1 MFNLFRVCLAL
12 DHANQGRQKHQLSN
26 PNMPVHRAPSPRELV
41 ATLVACANNDDDK
54 ELQQLLVDQVQ
65 NLAEALHRT
74 PESLRAVCAMPQA
87 PRLARLGTLV
97 KQARSYDSAAKAR
110 AMQRVATDAASQVA
124 SLAKWREDC
133 VELDAAVV
141 LGAGLVADRARKFVY
156 FDADGFD
163 PVLIRRQKLV
173 EARRSLHIAKTAC
186 SIDARGLCFSWGRKG
201 RLVLTSQPLA
211 PNEMDI
217 VLSVVIAR
225 PVVPRLECSPVRH
238 SRPSAVSWIIE
249 ALAHANSI

>member
-1 MFNLFRVCLAL
+1 
-12 DHANQGRQKHQLSN
+12 
-26 PNMPVHRAPSPRELV
+26 
-41 ATLVACANNDDDK
+41 
-54 ELQQLLVDQVQ
+54 
-65 NLAEALHRT
+65 
-74 PESLRAVCAMPQA
+74 
-87 PRLARLGTLV
+87 
-97 KQARSYDSAAKAR
+97 
-110 AMQRVATDAASQVA
+110 MQRVAMDAASQVA

-133 VELDAAVV
+133 VELDSTVV
-141 LGAGLVADRARKFVY
+141 LGAGLVADHRKYVR
-156 FDADGFD
+156 FDADGFE
-163 PVLIRRQKLV
+163 PVVIRREKLV

-201 RLVLTSQPLA
+201 RLVLTSQPLV

-225 PVVPRLECSPVRH
+225 PVVPRLERSAVRH